1 MQSSTSL
8 KHYAY
13 AVINF
18 VKASSIHPSF
28 IHPSSIHL
36 SSSTPHATASL
47 QSTRQA
53 PESALPSTPTTDE
66 VDVELRVVNRAVNRM
81 RDDIKRLADENVYMV
96 EYLVEK
102 AGAKSTDRKELTAR
116 DEGNGAVGIDIDING
131 DNKEASSEDKDR

>member
-102 AGAKSTDRKELTAR
+102 A
-116 DEGNGAVGIDIDING
+116 
-131 DNKEASSEDKDR
+131 